1 MPDELTELRTAVAGL
16 TAGGDFDGL
25 ALRIFRF
32 QRRHNP
38 TYRRWLDLSGQLVR
52 EPQTWREIPCLPI
65 DFFRSH
71 DLRSG
76 RWQPETTF
84 TSSGTTGAA
93 TSSHPVIDLRQYRS
107 LCRATF
113 EHAVGRPLVDFR
125 LLALLPS
132 YLERSGSGLIAMVE
146 GFIEHSAG
154 GSGFFLYD
162 HDGLRQAVDDAAAE
176 GQAVLLWGVPYA
188 LLDLLESDA
197 LVLPAGSVV
206 VETGGMKGRRREL
219 IREELHK
226 RLQAGIRL
234 RDGRPAPILSEYG
247 MTEMNSQ
254 AYRLP
259 ERGSFAP
266 AAALRVAVRDQTD
279 PFASLPF
286 GKTGALNVYDLAN
299 VATCS
304 FIQTDDLG
312 RLYADGTF
320 DLLGR
325 QDGARV
331 RGCNLLV

>member
-1 MPDELTELRTAVAGL
+1 MPDELTELRVAVAEL

-32 QRRHNP
+32 QRRRNP
-38 TYRRWLDLSGQLVR
+38 TYRRWLELSGRLASSPR
-52 EPQTWREIPCLPI
+52 SWREIPCLPI
-65 DFFRSH
+65 DLFRGR
-71 DLRSG
+71 DVRSG
-76 RWQPETTF
+76 RWRPDTIF

-93 TSSHPVIDLRQYRS
+93 TSRHPIHDLARYRS

-113 EHAVGRPLVDFR
+113 ENAVGRPLADFR

-132 YLERSGSGLIAMVE
+132 YLERAGSGLVAMVQ
-146 GFIEHSAG
+146 GFIEHAAG
-154 GSGFFLYD
+154 GSGFYLYD
-162 HDGLRQAVDDAAAE
+162 HDELRRAVRDAAAE
-176 GQAVLLWGVPYA
+176 RQAVLLWGVPYA
-188 LLDLLESDA
+188 LLDLLDSDA
-197 LVLPAGSVV
+197 LTLPAESMV

-219 IREELHK
+219 VREELHE
-226 RLQAGIRL
+226 RLQARL
-234 RDGRPAPILSEYG
+234 RLPDGRPAPILSEYG

-259 ERGSFAP
+259 ERASFTP
-266 AAALRVAVRDQTD
+266 AAALRVGVRDETD
-279 PFASLPF
+279 PFAGLPY
-286 GKTGALNVYDLAN
+286 GKTGALNAYDLAN

-312 RLYADGTF
+312 RVYRDGGF
-320 DLLGR
+320 DVLGR